1 MEQLKAAEFRAKQLA
16 GHQLALESQ
25 QPVPTLPLS
34 DAAQQSPHNPAVPA
48 PPPPHDASV
57 SSSKPAAAAA
67 AAVTSVPVAGT
78 AVQQQAPI
86 ASQQDPSKY

>member
-67 AAVTSVPVAGT
+67 AVTSVPVAGT
-78 AVQQQAPI
+78 AVQQQAPT